1 MAKFEADNAQLE
13 EPLPM
18 PARPTYDENEF
29 KVEFDSAHPAIQIP
43 PEVKDEVDNDFDLPY
58 TPPTNASE

>member
-29 KVEFDSAHPAIQIP
+29 KVEFDSAHPAI
-43 PEVKDEVDNDFDLPY
+43 
-58 TPPTNASE
+58 